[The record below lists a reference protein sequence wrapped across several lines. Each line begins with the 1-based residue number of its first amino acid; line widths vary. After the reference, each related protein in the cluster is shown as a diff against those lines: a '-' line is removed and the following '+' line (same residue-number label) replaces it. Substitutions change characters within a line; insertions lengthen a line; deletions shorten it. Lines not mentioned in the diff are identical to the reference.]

1 MRFLHGGLSSSVP
14 LIWELLDVL
23 AVRGEALVSS
33 VPGCPALVG
42 PGPTA
47 CRVESVAR
55 WHGGCCQP
63 SLAWVLKL
71 ASAHRTLQPQEC
83 NSRPLPWQSRHSQT
97 GRMCGGG
104 WGGGDGGAETQTE
117 VVRWRGGCC
126 FMHVCVCVLWTAAWV
141 MVGVRMSVHSPSYVR
156 TSLTGCHVWEHTD

>member
-1 MRFLHGGLSSSVP
+1 M
-14 LIWELLDVL
+14 L
-23 AVRGEALVSS
+23 AIQRGSRVSS

-47 CRVESVAR
+47 RRLESVAK

-71 ASAHRTLQPQEC
+71 ASARRTLQPQEC
-83 NSRPLPWQSRHSQT
+83 NSRPLPWQTRHSQT

-104 WGGGDGGAETQTE
+104 GLRLRL
-117 VVRWRGGCC
+117 RWCDDEEGVISCVC
-126 FMHVCVCVLWTAAWV
+126 VCVCVLWTAAWV
-141 MVGVRMSVHSPSYVR
+141 MVGVKMSVHSPYYVR
-156 TSLTGCHVWEHTD
+156 ASLTGCHVWKHAV